1 MSFSSFLGANVS
13 EINKRYN
20 KSKILIL
27 GVTAVGKGTL
37 AFDLAGRLNAE
48 IISVDS
54 MKVYR
59 RMDIGTAKPNT
70 QRRQQIPY
78 HLIDVVEPSESF
90 SVDRFLE
97 LTQKAIGDIQSRN
110 KTVIASGGTAMYIK
124 ALLHGLFEAPPSDSS
139 IRNRLR
145 HDIATLGLPALHK
158 RLATVDPEA
167 ASRIHPNDE
176 KRIIR
181 ALEVWELTGKPI
193 SALQQQ
199 WSTPAADD
207 WFVIGLRRDKELE
220 SKRINLRVKL
230 MVEKGLLDEVKSLLA
245 EPQPLSPQAR
255 VAIGYAEI
263 IAHLEGKLGFDEAIE
278 QIKINTRKL
287 AKAQRTWFKT
297 FRNVHWIDI
306 PADADETW
314 ILNKALDT
322 LAASD

>member
-1 MSFSSFLGANVS
+1 MD
-13 EINKRYN
+13 KRYN

-37 AFDLAGRLNAE
+37 AFDLARRLNAE
-48 IISVDS
+48 IISIDS

-59 RMDIGTAKPNT
+59 RMDIGTAKPNP
-70 QRRQQIPY
+70 QRRGQIPY
-78 HLIDVVEPSESF
+78 HLLDVVEPSESF

-97 LTQKAIGDIQSRN
+97 LTQKAVADIQSRG
-110 KTVIASGGTAMYIK
+110 KTPIASGGTAMYIK
-124 ALLHGLFEAPPSDSS
+124 ALLYGLFEAPPSDSS
-139 IRNRLR
+139 IRDRLR
-145 HDIATLGLPALHK
+145 DEIAALGLPAVHK
-158 RLATVDPEA
+158 RLAAIDTEA
-167 ASRIHPNDE
+167 SSRIHPNDE

-207 WFVIGLRRDKELE
+207 WFIIGLRRDKDLE
-220 SKRINLRVKL
+220 SKRINLRARL
-230 MVEKGLLDEVKSLLA
+230 MAEKGLLDEVKSLLA
-245 EPQPLSPQAR
+245 EPIPLSPQAR

-263 IAHLEGKLGFDEAIE
+263 IEHLEGRLGFDEAIE

-306 PADADETW
+306 PADADEAW
-314 ILNKALDT
+314 ILDKALDT
-322 LAASD
+322 LAAAE